1 MPQRPDG
8 DAICRIA
15 PGPARRPDQGGRL
28 GTGRR
33 SGQAGGEPLDP
44 PHPGP
49 ARADATHRCPV
60 GCPDPVAHRM
70 GEDGSPLDRSC
81 GGLSGVSRRFR
92 PGSSQAQPLGLAT
105 GPVRPATCGR
115 RHQLAASSYGPVHS
129 GPAGAGGVGTGAG
142 GGPVHADPAPFLRSA
157 WTSTPPRRGPG
168 LRLPTPLQGPTKIWW
183 TTSWTRLISA
193 SNGPATGWT

>member
-105 GPVRPATCGR
+105 DPVCPATCGS
-115 RHQLAASSYGPVHS
+115 RHQLAASSYGPIHS
-129 GPAGAGGVGTGAG
+129 GQTGAGGVGTGAG

-157 WTSTPPRRGPG
+157 GTATPPRRGPG
-168 LRLPTPLQGPTKIWW
+168 LRRRFLAAGLRKPGGRLHGLGL
-183 TTSWTRLISA
+183 TSA
-193 SNGPATGWT
+193 NNGPATGWT